1 MATTTP
7 NFGWSVPTSTDL
19 VKDGATAIETL
30 GDSIDASLV
39 DLKGGTTGQ
48 VLAKQTNTDMDFQ
61 WVTNAGDIEGVTAG
75 VGISGGGTTGTV
87 TITNDMATT
96 ITASGDILVGTGSGT
111 YDNLPIGTTNQVLT
125 ADTTVS
131 PYKVKWATP
140 TTGDIEGVTAGTG
153 LTGGGTSGT
162 VSLAIDSTVATLTGT
177 QTLTNKTLTNPVIA
191 SVINNTITTT
201 KGDLISATAASTPT
215 RLAVGANN
223 TVLTADSAEA
233 TGLKWATPSSGG
245 MTLITSGTLSGATVT
260 LSSIPTTYNNLQL
273 IVTNARPNSTGFT
286 ATIDANTAGAAG
298 FYTGYNSSG
307 TLVGTNLSAIE
318 FNPSGN
324 ISNTDTQSVFVAT
337 FYDYARATTSRLCL
351 MNGRYDNTSV
361 KITYT
366 STLQLTNTSAAIT
379 SLALKSNTTWAAGSY
394 YLYGVK

>member
-30 GDSIDASLV
+30 GDAIDASLV

-48 VLAKQTNTDMDFQ
+48 VLAKASATDMDFT

-75 VGISGGGTTGTV
+75 VGISGGGTSGTV
-87 TITNDMATT
+87 TITNSMATA
-96 ITASGDILVGTGSGT
+96 IDAKGDLV
-111 YDNLPIGTTNQVLT
+111 
-125 ADTTVS
+125 
-131 PYKVKWATP
+131 
-140 TTGDIEGVTAGTG
+140 AGTG
-153 LTGGGTSGT
+153 ADAFS
-162 VSLAIDSTVATLTGT
+162 
-177 QTLTNKTLTNPVIA
+177 
-191 SVINNTITTT
+191 
-201 KGDLISATAASTPT
+201 

-260 LSSIPTTYNNLQL
+260 LSSIPTTYNDLQL
-273 IVTNARPNSTGFT
+273 IVTNARPNTTGNT
-286 ATIDANTAGAAG
+286 AVIDANTSGAAG

-307 TLVGTNLSAIE
+307 TLVGSHKSAIE

-324 ISNTDTQSVFVAT
+324 LSNSDTQSVFVAT
-337 FYDYARATTSRLCL
+337 FYDYARATTSRLCV

-366 STLQLTNTSAAIT
+366 STLQLTNTAAALT
-379 SLALKSNTTWAAGSY
+379 SLLLKSNNTWAAGSY